1 MNFILIAREA
11 EREAAGG
18 GEIFYMRTSEDT
30 SGKDGEIALFE
41 YIEEHPPLVG
51 LVGMCSKIKNY
62 HKRKPGNDTG
72 AKKHRYGET
81 TLAHTSPFLGQMM
94 PGQTIQTFENNLY
107 RAPIY
112 EHKVPQTDFIIIRT
126 RNEYSVRE
134 NDGIFTV
141 GQECPLYEVPGPNSK
156 KANNF
161 TRDFLQVF
169 IYRLFWKSLDNPR
182 RIKMDEI
189 KKAFPAHSESSIRKR
204 LKPCA
209 EFHRTGHDSNW
220 WVIKNNFRLPTEDE
234 IRSMVNPEQCCSFFS
249 MIAAEQRLRDAGY
262 GEKSLIAQQDD
273 DDEESA
279 AKLDDEVKVAP
290 WNTTRAYILAM
301 KGKCLLQLTGPAD
314 PTGAAGE
321 GFSYCRIPN
330 KPTNKEEQEQQPKRT
345 VTGTDADL
353 RKLPLK
359 DARNILRKNG
369 VPEKEIMRLSRWE
382 VIDVVRT
389 LSTEKVKS
397 GDDGDHKFSRGNRFS
412 IAEHQE
418 RYREECQRIFDVQN
432 KVLSSNEVLSSDEA
446 ESSEDEDNN
455 DEDLDEMGKSIENM
469 LANKK
474 SSSQILREREEME
487 RKNLMKIMSEGQS
500 KSQNTPTKGKKDDDE
515 NSNLDNTIDKVLKIT
530 RTYKHSDGKLYT
542 RTEIVRKPVVID
554 TYVKI
559 RNTKDEAFIKTF
571 ATLDEAAKEEMK
583 KEKRRIQEQ
592 LRRIR
597 RNEEKER
604 LGLTGPIKSQK
615 DLINAKKKLKQKP
628 DLKLKCGACG
638 ETGHMK
644 TNKACPKYVEEF
656 SENSSQPLTVAM
668 TERDEEEKERR
679 LQEMDENE
687 QLVNVDGTKVRVS
700 TKVVKHVEELRR
712 ETMTLKI
719 PKKQLK
725 EAQKEARKES
735 KRRRA
740 GTVEHCDYLKNKRY
754 QTIKRRRTDPL
765 ISFASYLETI
775 HNQLRVMDEALQFL
789 QPVNPKKV
797 PDYLDKI
804 QRPMDLQ
811 TIRENIQQ
819 KKYHS
824 REEFLADINQ
834 IVENSSIYN
843 GPNDIYTSSAQKLL
857 EVVISK
863 FTEKEETLMRLEKAI
878 NPLLDDNDQVALT
891 YILESILNDKIKSMQ
906 ESWPFVRP
914 VNKKQ
919 MKHYYD
925 MIKEPMDLETI
936 GKRVSKHMY
945 HTRDD
950 FLNDVDLIHKNSIQF
965 NGPESEYTH
974 KAQKILDVTKEALI
988 SYSDYLT
995 QLEEK
1000 IREVQQRAIDQ
1011 ADVDSLGASLG
1022 ELEDQRSASRS
1033 SDHGGSSGAL
1043 GSESSSG
1050 MPKRGRGRPRKH
1062 PVNSDHSDVTGE
1074 RDMDESGGNLMQ
1086 DLQFS
1091 DSDMSDGEMDDEGED
1106 WEDVDVTG
1114 DAGGI
1119 SVTVGATEASDE
1131 MRLYQQQLSDQNM
1144 QGSNVYSTNLES
1156 NIIEEVV
1163 DEDYDP
1169 TDFLQNIGRG
1179 NENQSLVANNHPD
1192 NNLPHMQGAFVAGT
1206 VEMPSNIGNGEGPMV
1221 INALPPP
1228 EEGGPQALS
1237 NYTILDSHH
1246 HQASSAQGSG
1256 TIEDDLD
1263 ISDDSDDGDS
1273 HQKQQAN
1280 PVVPPHPF
1288 AGNQQQHQMP
1298 PGAMSVRVQED
1309 DEIWF

>member
-1 MNFILIAREA
+1 
-11 EREAAGG
+11 
-18 GEIFYMRTSEDT
+18 MRTAEDM
-30 SGKDGEIALFE
+30 SGKDGEISLFE
-41 YIEEHPPLVG
+41 FIEEHPPLVS
-51 LVGMCSKIKNY
+51 LVGMCSKVKNY
-62 HKRKPGNDTG
+62 YKRKPGNDSG
-72 AKKHRYGET
+72 AKKHRYGEIVN
-81 TLAHTSPFLGQMM
+81 AHTSPFLGQMV

-126 RNEYSVRE
+126 RNEYSIRISE
-134 NDGIFTV
+134 GLFTV

-169 IYRLFWKSLDNPR
+169 IYRLFWKSGDNPR

-234 IRSMVNPEQCCSFFS
+234 IRAMVNPEQCCAFFS

-314 PTGAAGE
+314 PTGPAGE

-432 KVLSSNEVLSSDEA
+432 KVLASNEVLSSDEA

-487 RKNLMKIMSEGQS
+487 RKNLMKIMSES
-500 KSQNTPTKGKKDDDE
+500 KSGNKQNTPTKRKKDDE
-515 NSNLDNTIDKVLKIT
+515 DNTNEEDTVGKVMKIT
-530 RTYKHSDGKLYT
+530 RTYKQPDGKLYT

-554 TYVKI
+554 TYIKI
-559 RNTKDEAFIKTF
+559 RNTKDEAFIKQF

-656 SENSSQPLTVAM
+656 GENGSLPLAVAM

-679 LQEMDENE
+679 LQEIDETE

-700 TKVVKHVEELRR
+700 GKVVKHVEELRR

-811 TIRENIQQ
+811 SIRENIQQ

-824 REEFLADINQ
+824 REEFLSDINQ

-906 ESWPFVRP
+906 ESWPFMKP

-936 GKRVSKHMY
+936 GKRVSKHIY

-950 FLNDVDLIHKNSIQF
+950 FLNDIDLIHKNSIQF
-965 NGPESEYTH
+965 NGPDSEYTH

-1022 ELEDQRSASRS
+1022 ELDDQRSASRS
-1033 SDHGGSSGAL
+1033 SDHGNTSMSGA
-1043 GSESSSG
+1043 ESSSG
-1050 MPKRGRGRPRKH
+1050 LGMKRGRGRPRKH
-1062 PVNSDHSDVTGE
+1062 PVNPELVDVTGE
-1074 RDMDESGGNLMQ
+1074 GSDRGMNDSGGNLMD

-1091 DSDMSDGEMDDEGED
+1091 DSDMSDGDMDDGED

-1114 DAGGI
+1114 EPEDSTGI
-1119 SVTVGATEASDE
+1119 SVTVETSEGNNDE
-1131 MRLYQQQLSDQNM
+1131 LELYQQQISDHNM
-1144 QGSNVYSTNLES
+1144 QETNAYAGSNMME
-1156 NIIEEVV
+1156 EEVV

-1179 NENQSLVANNHPD
+1179 NEDISIVANNHD
-1192 NNLPHMQGAFVAGT
+1192 DGNVQGHMIVGS
-1206 VEMPSNIGNGEGPMV
+1206 VEVPSNAGNGDGSMV
-1221 INALPPP
+1221 INVLPPP
-1228 EEGGPQALS
+1228 EEGGPQPPAH
-1237 NYTILDSHH
+1237 YTILDSHH
-1246 HQASSAQGSG
+1246 HEASESSGAQASG

-1263 ISDDSDDGDS
+1263 ISDDSDDGENR
-1273 HQKQQAN
+1273 QKQQGN
-1280 PVVPPHPF
+1280 PVVQPPLHPF
-1288 AGNQQQHQMP
+1288 PGNPQQPNQMP

>member
-1 MNFILIAREA
+1 
-11 EREAAGG
+11 
-18 GEIFYMRTSEDT
+18 MRTSEDT
-30 SGKDGEIALFE
+30 SGKDGEVALFE
-41 YIEEHPPLVG
+41 HIEEHPPLVS
-51 LVGMCSKIKNY
+51 LVGMCSKVKNY
-62 HKRKPGNDTG
+62 YKRKPGSDSG

-81 TLAHTSPFLGQMM
+81 TMAHTSPFLGQMM
-94 PGQTIQTFENNLY
+94 PGQTIQTFENNLF

-112 EHKVPQTDFIIIRT
+112 EHKVPQSDFIIIRT

-134 NDGIFTV
+134 ANGMFTV

-169 IYRLFWKSLDNPR
+169 IYRLFWKSVDNPR

-234 IRSMVNPEQCCSFFS
+234 IRAMVNPEQCCAFFS

-273 DDEESA
+273 DDEDSA

-314 PTGAAGE
+314 PTGHAGE
-321 GFSYCRIPN
+321 GFSYVRIPN

-432 KVLSSNEVLSSDEA
+432 KVLASNEVLSSDEA

-487 RKNLMKIMSEGQS
+487 RKNLMKIMSEG
-500 KSQNTPTKGKKDDDE
+500 KGNNPNTPTKRKKDDDE
-515 NSNLDNTIDKVLKIT
+515 DSNEDSSVGKVMKIT
-530 RTYKHSDGKLYT
+530 RTYKHPDGKIYT
-542 RTEIVRKPVVID
+542 RTEIVRKPIVID
-554 TYVKI
+554 TYIKI
-559 RNTKDEAFIKTF
+559 RNTKDETFIKQF

-615 DLINAKKKLKQKP
+615 DLMNAKKKLKQKP

-644 TNKACPKYVEEF
+644 TNKACPKFVEEF
-656 SENSSQPLTVAM
+656 AENDAQPLTVAM
-668 TERDEEEKERR
+668 TEKAEEEKERR
-679 LQEMDENE
+679 LQEMDETE

-700 TKVVKHVEELRR
+700 GKVVKHVEELRR

-719 PKKQLK
+719 PKKQLR

-754 QTIKRRRTDPL
+754 QNIKRRRTDPL
-765 ISFASYLETI
+765 ISFASYLEVI

-811 TIRENIQQ
+811 SIRENIQQ

-824 REEFLADINQ
+824 REEFLNDINQ
-834 IVENSSIYN
+834 IVENSALYN
-843 GPNDIYTSSAQKLL
+843 GPNDIYTSNARKLW
-857 EVVISK
+857 EVVVSK
-863 FTEKEETLMRLEKAI
+863 FTEKEEALMRLEKAI
-878 NPLLDDNDQVALT
+878 NPLLDDDDQVALT
-891 YILESILNDKIKSMQ
+891 YILESVLNDKIKSMQ
-906 ESWPFVRP
+906 ESWPFMKP

-945 HTRDD
+945 HTRDE
-950 FLNDVDLIHKNSIQF
+950 FWNDIDLIHKNSIQF
-965 NGPESEYTH
+965 NGPDSEYTH
-974 KAQKILDVTKEALI
+974 KAKKILDVTKEALI
-988 SYSDYLT
+988 SYADYLT
-995 QLEEK
+995 QLEQK

-1022 ELEDQRSASRS
+1022 ELDDQRSASRS
-1033 SDHGGSSGAL
+1033 SDHGGNPNTSGT
-1043 GSESSSG
+1043 ESSSG
-1050 MPKRGRGRPRKH
+1050 RPMKRGRGRPRKH
-1062 PVNSDHSDVTGE
+1062 PINSDLVDVTGE
-1074 RDMDESGGNLMQ
+1074 GDDLSNRDIDDSGGNLMD

-1091 DSDMSDGEMDDEGED
+1091 DSDLSDGNMDDDEED

-1114 DAGGI
+1114 EPIEPGEGI
-1119 SVTVGATEASDE
+1119 SVTVGTPAGENQD
-1131 MRLYQQQLSDQNM
+1131 MGLYEEQIPTTSM
-1144 QGSNVYSTNLES
+1144 QHAGAYPDS
-1156 NIIEEVV
+1156 NIVMMEEEVI

-1169 TDFLQNIGRG
+1169 TDFLHNIGRG
-1179 NENQSLVANNHPD
+1179 SDDQSGLSNNYNGSYQD
-1192 NNLPHMQGAFVAGT
+1192 SMEAAVVTGT
-1206 VEMPSNIGNGEGPMV
+1206 VEVPSNTEGGDQSMV
-1221 INALPPP
+1221 INVLPPP
-1228 EEGGPQALS
+1228 EEGGPQPPAH
-1237 NYTILDSHH
+1237 YTILD
-1246 HQASSAQGSG
+1246 QAVQSSGAGASG

-1263 ISDDSDDGDS
+1263 ISDDSDDGD
-1273 HQKQQAN
+1273 KQQRVAI
-1280 PVVPPHPF
+1280 PLVPF
-1288 AGNQQQHQMP
+1288 GGNNRQPP

>member
-1 MNFILIAREA
+1 
-11 EREAAGG
+11 
-18 GEIFYMRTSEDT
+18 MRTAEDT
-30 SGKDGEIALFE
+30 SGKDGEISLFE
-41 YIEEHPPLVG
+41 YIEENPPLLS
-51 LVGMCSKIKNY
+51 LVGMCSKVKNY
-62 HKRKPGNDTG
+62 YKRKPGSDSG
-72 AKKHRYGET
+72 AKKLRYGET
-81 TLAHTSPFLGQMM
+81 TMAHTSPFLGQMT
-94 PGQTIQTFENNLY
+94 PGQTIQTFENNLF

-112 EHKVPQTDFIIIRT
+112 EHRVPQTDFIIIRT

-134 NDGIFTV
+134 SDGLFTV

-169 IYRLFWKSLDNPR
+169 IYRLFWKSCDNPR

-234 IRSMVNPEQCCSFFS
+234 IRAMVNPEQCCAFFS

-279 AKLDDEVKVAP
+279 AKLDDEVKTAP

-314 PTGAAGE
+314 PTGPAGE
-321 GFSYCRIPN
+321 GFSYVRIPN
-330 KPTNKEEQEQQPKRT
+330 KPTNKEEQEQAPKRT

-432 KVLSSNEVLSSDEA
+432 KVLASNEVLSSDEA

-487 RKNLMKIMSEGQS
+487 RKNLMKIMTEG
-500 KSQNTPTKGKKDDDE
+500 KGNSQNTPTKRKKDDDE
-515 NSNLDNTIDKVLKIT
+515 NSIGDDSIPKVLKIT
-530 RTYKHSDGKLYT
+530 RTYKHPDGRLYT

-559 RNTKDEAFIKTF
+559 RNTKDEAFIKQF

-656 SENSSQPLTVAM
+656 PEGTSQPLTVAM
-668 TERDEEEKERR
+668 TEKDEEEKEKR
-679 LQEMDENE
+679 LQELDANE

-700 TKVVKHVEELRR
+700 TKVVKHLEELRR
-712 ETMTLKI
+712 DTMTLKI

-725 EAQKEARKES
+725 LAQKESRIES

-824 REEFLADINQ
+824 REEFLSDMNQ

-843 GPNDIYTSSAQKLL
+843 GPNDIYTVSAQKLL
-857 EVVISK
+857 DVVISK

-906 ESWPFVRP
+906 ESWPFMKP

-936 GKRVSKHMY
+936 GKRVSKHIY

-950 FLNDVDLIHKNSIQF
+950 FLHDIDLIHKNSIQF

-1022 ELEDQRSASRS
+1022 ELDDQRSASRS
-1033 SDHGGSSGAL
+1033 SDHGGNSSLFGGEA
-1043 GSESSSG
+1043 SSG
-1050 MPKRGRGRPRKH
+1050 MPMKRGRGRPRKH
-1062 PVNSDHSDVTGE
+1062 PVNPEHVDVTG
-1074 RDMDESGGNLMQ
+1074 DTDSSMPGSGVTESGGNLRD
-1086 DLQFS
+1086 DLEFS
-1091 DSDMSDGEMDDEGED
+1091 DSDMSDGEIDDD
-1106 WEDVDVTG
+1106 TDDFEDVDVTG
-1114 DAGGI
+1114 EAGGI
-1119 SVTVGATEASDE
+1119 SVTVGTSETTNDE
-1131 MRLYQQQLSDQNM
+1131 MNLYQEQISAHNIPPDNTY
-1144 QGSNVYSTNLES
+1144 VS
-1156 NIIEEVV
+1156 NIEGSMMEEVV

-1169 TDFLQNIGRG
+1169 SNDFLQTIGRG
-1179 NENQSLVANNHPD
+1179 NENQSLLANNHHETISE
-1192 NNLPHMQGAFVAGT
+1192 HMQGAFVAGT
-1206 VEMPSNIGNGEGPMV
+1206 VEMPSNLEDGDGTMV

-1237 NYTILDSHH
+1237 NYTILDSH
-1246 HQASSAQGSG
+1246 QVTDQEPSAQASG

-1263 ISDDSDDGDS
+1263 ISDDSDEGENAQRQ
-1273 HQKQQAN
+1273 HGN
-1280 PVVPPHPF
+1280 TIPIPPQPF
-1288 AGNQQQHQMP
+1288 AGAQQQPHQLP